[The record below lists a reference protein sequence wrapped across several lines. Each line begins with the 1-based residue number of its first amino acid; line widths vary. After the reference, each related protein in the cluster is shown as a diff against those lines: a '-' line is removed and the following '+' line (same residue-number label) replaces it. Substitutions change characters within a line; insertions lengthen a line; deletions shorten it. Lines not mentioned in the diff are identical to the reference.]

1 MKRITKTQLK
11 QMVNEAVVKALLK
24 NKAINEARDLPAY
37 NQKRRE
43 RYASDE
49 DYRRDILNRERRR
62 QGREEIG
69 KDAPLRKYR
78 KMPRKTEEDIARDCA
93 LQDMENEFLLTPEK
107 VPSKYSFDGR
117 VFTSADEKELYDI
130 KYDRLKRRWPGRSE
144 EYYRTQAAISAN
156 IQDYRAYCRLHS
168 NAKRDSF
175 ERAETIKFLRN
186 GGYRDFENND

>member
-1 MKRITKTQLK
+1 
-11 QMVNEAVVKALLK
+11 MVNEAVVKALLK
-24 NKAINEARDLPAY
+24 DKAINEARDLPMSK

-49 DYRRDILNRERRR
+49 NYRREILNRERRR

-69 KDAPLRKYR
+69 KDTPLKKYR
-78 KMPRKTEEDIARDCA
+78 QQPRKTEEDIAREYA
-93 LQDMENEFLLTPEK
+93 LKDIENEFTLTPEK
-107 VPSKYSFDGR
+107 VPSKYSFDGH
-117 VFTSADEKELYDI
+117 VFASADEKELYDI

-144 EYYRTQAAISAN
+144 EYYRTRAAINAN

-168 NAKRDSF
+168 DAKRDSI